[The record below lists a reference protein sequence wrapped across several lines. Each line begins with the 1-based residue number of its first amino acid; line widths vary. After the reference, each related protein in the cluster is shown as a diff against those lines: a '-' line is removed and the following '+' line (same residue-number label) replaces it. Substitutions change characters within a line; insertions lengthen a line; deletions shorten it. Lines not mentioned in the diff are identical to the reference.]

1 MTRVKNILTRPAARV
16 AAVALACALAG
27 GTARAYDDGAGHLWA
42 QVSANQGMTWNEV
55 AAVCSLDGVTAC
67 NGVASGRDLTG
78 FVWATQQQVLDLF
91 NQFLAPEQALTP
103 EAPGI
108 GGFEAFFAADVFI
121 GQVMSPTWSYCITYA
136 CGEYLSGWMAH
147 TDGGLGGVAGV
158 SWDTTPVTLD
168 GSMAAG
174 GLSDPSTTLFANG
187 VWLWQPT
194 NAVPEPTPT
203 ALMAAGLAALAW
215 RMRRRGHQA

>member
-1 MTRVKNILTRPAARV
+1 MKRFDLLTRPATRL
-16 AAVALACALAG
+16 AAVALAAACTA
-27 GTARAYDDGAGHLWA
+27 GTAQAYDDGAGHLWA
-42 QVSANQGMTWNEV
+42 QVANTQGITWNEV

-67 NGVASGRDLTG
+67 DGVASGRDLTG
-78 FVWATQQQVLDLF
+78 WVWATQQQVLDLF

-103 EAPGI
+103 DMPGI

-158 SWDTTPVTLD
+158 SWDTTPVTLN

-174 GLSDPSTTLFANG
+174 GLSDPDTTLFANG

-203 ALMAAGLAALAW
+203 ALLAAGLAALGW
-215 RMRRRGHQA
+215 RLRRRGQQA